1 MWCVCVWTADGDDD
15 HGDDDDD
22 DDDDD
27 DGDDDDDDD
36 NEKDN
41 AMCRVKLDCSQF
53 ACDQL
58 LYYLYSG
65 TFTGVS
71 LSQRESLPSDFSTL
85 IQDYYFEVLNLARKY
100 DLAGLVREVEVSFK
114 GLFTVQNYLRIMYHP
129 LLEKSEVITKLG
141 WQFAFEKR
149 NVHKII
155 ELHGMN
161 YYTMMMHDDEEKLTS
176 WLSDRIKNA
185 RDFTQGDEQESEDEL
200 PEEDGEGPEEEF
212 F

>member
-1 MWCVCVWTADGDDD
+1 M
-15 HGDDDDD
+15 
-22 DDDDD
+22 
-27 DGDDDDDDD
+27 
-36 NEKDN
+36 
-41 AMCRVKLDCSQF
+41 
-53 ACDQL
+53 
-58 LYYLYSG
+58 
-65 TFTGVS
+65 
-71 LSQRESLPSDFSTL
+71 
-85 IQDYYFEVLNLARKY
+85 
-100 DLAGLVREVEVSFK
+100 
-114 GLFTVQNYLRIMYHP
+114 QNYLRIMYHP

-161 YYTMMMHDDEEKLTS
+161 YYTMMMHDDEEKLTN

>member
-1 MWCVCVWTADGDDD
+1 
-15 HGDDDDD
+15 
-22 DDDDD
+22 
-27 DGDDDDDDD
+27 
-36 NEKDN
+36 
-41 AMCRVKLDCSQF
+41 MCRVKLDCSQF
-53 ACDQL
+53 ACEQL